1 MKLRK
6 LTAFLLCIFVMLSS
20 VVVFAEETPAEEKP
34 ILENGE
40 IAKLLTEQ
48 SANLI
53 ISRYKDPVTREELYE
68 KTLMAIMESHP
79 ELIEEVYKAMF
90 NDLDE
95 HTTYYTT
102 EEYNYFTDSMSGEF
116 SGIGVVVSEI
126 PQGLLVS
133 STTAESPAAQAGIRQ
148 GDIIISADG
157 VDLAGMPLE
166 KARTFIIG
174 EIGTTVKIGVKRGEE
189 ILEFT
194 VTRQPV
200 IVEPGSYQIIDGT
213 VGYIELQSFDHSSP
227 ILVDKALDEFDK
239 QGITNIIFDVRYN
252 LGGSVDAF
260 SQICQR
266 MIPKGPIIHFQ
277 YQDEKDLTTLYSQC
291 KNPKYSVIV
300 LANEYSASA
309 SEAFCGVVQ
318 DSGIGFVVGDVTYG
332 KGTMQTLT
340 NFRIGGGVKM
350 TVAEYLTRN
359 KRHIDKV
366 GIQPDYTVYDSIVK
380 MKNSDLVDFDFDTV
394 MKLGDKGPTVLA
406 LNQRLWAM
414 GYGVGIP
421 SDEFT
426 QETHSAVVHFQV
438 TKGMEA
444 NGICDTKTQIEIQNV
459 MQLQEFSDN
468 KIFKTALE
476 IFKSGNFKKYLTN
489 KNKKK

>member
-1 MKLRK
+1 M
-6 LTAFLLCIFVMLSS
+6 AFSS
-20 VVVFAEETPAEEKP
+20 VIVFAEETPAVENKP

-68 KTLMAIMESHP
+68 KTLMAIMENHP

-90 NDLDE
+90 DDLDE

-102 EEYNYFTDSMSGEF
+102 EEYDYFTDSMSGEF

-126 PQGLLVS
+126 PNGLLVS

-157 VDLAGMPLE
+157 VALAGIPLE

-174 EIGTTVKIGVKRGEE
+174 EIGTTVKIGIKRGEE

-200 IVEPGSYQIIDGT
+200 IVAPGSYQIIDGK
-213 VGYIELQSFDHSSP
+213 VGYIELQSFDGSAP
-227 ILVDKALDEFDK
+227 LLVNNALDEFDK
-239 QGITNIIFDVRYN
+239 QGITNIIFDLRYN
-252 LGGSVDAF
+252 LGGNVDVF

-266 MIPKGPIIHFQ
+266 IIPKGPIIHFQ
-277 YQDEKDLTTLYSQC
+277 YQNEKDLKTLYSQC
-291 KNPKYSVIV
+291 KKPKYSVIV

-309 SEAFCGVVQ
+309 SEAFCGAVQ
-318 DSGIGFVVGDVTYG
+318 DSGIGFVVGDTTYG

-359 KRHIDKV
+359 KRHIDKI
-366 GIQPDYTVYDSIVK
+366 GIKPDYTVYDSIIK
-380 MKNSDLVDFDFDTV
+380 MKNSDFNDFDFDTV

-414 GYGVGIP
+414 GYSVGIP
-421 SDEFT
+421 TDEFT
-426 QETHSAVVHFQV
+426 QETHSAVVHFQA
-438 TKGMEA
+438 TKNLVS

-476 IFKSGNFKKYLTN
+476 IFKSGNFKKYLNN